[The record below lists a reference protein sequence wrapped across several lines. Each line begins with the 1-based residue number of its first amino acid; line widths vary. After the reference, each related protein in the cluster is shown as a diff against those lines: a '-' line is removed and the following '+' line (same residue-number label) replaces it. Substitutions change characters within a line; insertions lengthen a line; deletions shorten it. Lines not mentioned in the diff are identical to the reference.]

1 MTISIYIFGCVS
13 YVYIYTHRLSLSFFL
28 SIFYLP
34 VYLSITPLPEGCF
47 LAAFCDQEAAAIKEV
62 STGTMVGIGPASA
75 KGFVRLL
82 RGLSRVLWALQGFA
96 RGFHSTI
103 GFHKLIWLHM
113 SILGVYK
120 GLHCRNHTSPVCHSR
135 MPDTGFLSRNQS

>member
-1 MTISIYIFGCVS
+1 MYIYIYIHTQTIS
-13 YVYIYTHRLSLSFFL
+13 LFL
-28 SIFYLP
+28 SIYIFYLP

-96 RGFHSTI
+96 RVFGGIS
-103 GFHKLIWLHM
+103 
-113 SILGVYK
+113 
-120 GLHCRNHTSPVCHSR
+120 
-135 MPDTGFLSRNQS
+135 